1 MASLEV
7 KDVDPVQ
14 AKELMAAGWRV
25 VDVRTDA
32 EWAEGH
38 IAGSQHVPMNQVVEE
53 IGDHLDHPL
62 LVVCASGGRS
72 TRVAQYLT
80 LQGLE
85 AANLDGGLIA
95 WEAAGLPIER

>member
-1 MASLEV
+1 MAYAV
-7 KDVDPVQ
+7 KDVDPVE
-14 AKELMAAGWRV
+14 ARALMDAGWRV
-25 VDVRTDA
+25 LDVRTDA

-38 IAGSQHVPMNQVVEE
+38 ISGSQHVPMDQVVEN

-72 TRVAQYLT
+72 ARVAQYLV

-85 AANLDGGLIA
+85 AANLDGGLFA
-95 WEAAGLPIER
+95 WEAAGLPVER